1 MTTQG
6 KPKIPEDLQPRM
18 KTLQG
23 YKERMDDPTRHP
35 DTVSPILKMLVN
47 DGIALIERIARA
59 EARVAELEAQVERL
73 SAPVSDEEWDYRHV
87 GPFTH
92 GCVSRSQVNV
102 IIAARAAEPSK
113 EGKYEQL

>member
-1 MTTQG
+1 MPG
-6 KPKIPEDLQPRM
+6 EPVPPIPDNLRVLYDLARLSGESNIQ
-18 KTLQG
+18 
-23 YKERMDDPTRHP
+23 
-35 DTVSPILKMLVN
+35 I
-47 DGIALIERIARA
+47 LIERIARA

>member
-6 KPKIPEDLQPRM
+6 KPKIPEDLRVLYDLARLSGESNIQ
-18 KTLQG
+18 
-23 YKERMDDPTRHP
+23 
-35 DTVSPILKMLVN
+35 I
-47 DGIALIERIARA
+47 LIERIARA